1 MRNGFTLIEIMVVVA
16 VIIVLTGVG
25 AVSLNKFNGN
35 QALDAQKEELM
46 SDLRLARNMAKTN
59 QLPYGVSGSL
69 QYVEIEILNKILTV
83 NSVSID
89 ESGNTNVNDY
99 STKKNESTNTIN
111 SSFGFS
117 VENGRLTNGNG
128 VLVSSPVCL
137 TLYLDSDSSDKKYV
151 YIETSGLIYEKTTC
165 N

>member
-117 VENGRLTNGNG
+117 VENGRLTDGDGIFANQ
-128 VLVSSPVCL
+128 SVCL
-137 TLYLDSDSSDKKYV
+137 TLYLPSNINDKKFV
-151 YIETSGLIYEKTTC
+151 YIDTSGLIYEKDNC